1 MGNKGSTDA
10 SGGCIIRCL
19 PDAASGKQS
28 KVPDKPATKLT
39 DKDIKFFMDKTDL
52 TKAEITD
59 LFAKFNNNNP
69 DGKMDRA
76 EFMKLYT
83 SLRKEPPA
91 NLV

>member
-1 MGNKGSTDA
+1 MGNKGST
-10 SGGCIIRCL
+10 G
-19 PDAASGKQS
+19 ASGKQS
-28 KVPDKPATKLT
+28 KVPEKPATKLT